1 MRILL
6 RYINGINRYEYRNAN
21 EHYCKTIKENRINK
35 GYSLKELANLTFLPV
50 STVKRAEHGSLF
62 VKFDEYIKIFYV
74 LNMIHPD
81 FL

>member
-1 MRILL
+1 MRIGL
-6 RYINGINRYEYRNAN
+6 IDMNTETQMSIIA
-21 EHYCKTIKENRINK
+21 KTIKENRINK

>member
-1 MRILL
+1 MGLIDMNTETQMS
-6 RYINGINRYEYRNAN
+6 IIA
-21 EHYCKTIKENRINK
+21 KTIKENRVNK

>member
-1 MRILL
+1 MGLIDMNTETQMS
-6 RYINGINRYEYRNAN
+6 IIA
-21 EHYCKTIKENRINK
+21 KTIKEKRINK